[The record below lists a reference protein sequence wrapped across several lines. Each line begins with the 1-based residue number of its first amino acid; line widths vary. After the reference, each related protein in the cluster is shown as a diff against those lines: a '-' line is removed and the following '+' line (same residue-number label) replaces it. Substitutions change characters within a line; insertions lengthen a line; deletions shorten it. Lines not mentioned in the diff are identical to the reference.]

1 MDNPCCRQPF
11 KIFVAP
17 MDTMDEI
24 VITALKELGY
34 KIDDYNENQQKVV
47 ASTDRSSKR
56 LVHTYSCNYK
66 VEIQWREDPS
76 PPDIFNSLSLQQ
88 PKVELQPLLV
98 QMLHK
103 HEPLHAETEQC
114 PQQLV
119 RIWNALQSNADTTVQ
134 TLATKKPPTDY
145 GDAHY
150 DTLERLIQDGYIQE
164 HDPKHEDPSVRLR
177 IGHYKGLTVSVPQE
191 FTEAHTL
198 VQGPPGS
205 GKSRT
210 ILIPNL
216 IERPNTSAIVTEVTA
231 GDELVPT
238 VYARTAGY
246 RAENGHKDHVYY
258 LNPADLGST
267 RFNPID
273 FINDISDAI
282 YYADLIITNTTFKFH
297 SGDQIWTQSEK
308 HLLTALLL
316 HAMGLR
322 GDKKSIEGGQSNLGH
337 LRLLLRHGPS
347 DLEKILQQKAIPEAR
362 AQFSEFVKNSSP
374 NFRLGVF
381 SGLIQ
386 RLNPW
391 LNPRIVKLTEVT
403 DFTQEDLTNN
413 LYTFYLAYPIHRQEY
428 RPMMSLALNFLL
440 NLSLSKQ
447 PAKPLTLLLDEFA
460 AYGYIPGIDDKQA
473 TIRNN
478 RIGMVFGFQ
487 DLKQLEKVYSPA
499 EAEVIFAN
507 TNTKIIFAT
516 ANPNFQRRIS
526 GMMGPTT
533 KTRKSVSSTGNI
545 TRQVFGRPLME
556 PAEIGRIPK
565 GQALVVRDS
574 RSPLIVNT
582 CPPGTYE
589 HYKDD
594 YPVPSKPQRTI
605 EKTLYKSCEEAEH
618 LTFNEKEAENQ
629 AKTYKQLYDERIA
642 TEAAFDQAKKN
653 PDTTQG
659 QLKSLEK
666 AKQAALAAYLT
677 FIETNPEQVPPQQ
690 EPPVVPPGNDI
701 QAILLKEKQDA
712 VKALAAAEADDNATQ
727 GQIKKLRERLSK
739 ADLALKAYAT
749 PAADTPVQKTAPVV
763 KTATENDLD
772 RERTPNN
779 PQTAPDGEVDSWAS
793 SYTDKSEK
801 YVSPWESTYK
811 LDGDEQ

>member
-1 MDNPCCRQPF
+1 MDNPCCRQPY

-17 MDTMDEI
+17 VDTMDEI

-56 LVHTYSCNYK
+56 LVHTYACSYK

-76 PPDIFNSLSLQQ
+76 PPPIFNALCLQQ
-88 PKVELQPLLV
+88 PKVELEPLLV
-98 QMLHK
+98 QMFHK

-119 RIWNALQSNADTTVQ
+119 RIWNALQSNADVTVQ

-150 DTLERLIQDGYIQE
+150 DTLDKLIQDGFIQE
-164 HDPKHEDPSVRLR
+164 HDPKHEDPGVRLR

-191 FTEAHTL
+191 FTEAHAL

-216 IERPNTSAIVTEVTA
+216 IERTNTSAIVTEVTA

-246 RAENGHKDHVYY
+246 RAGNGHAGHIYY

-267 RFNPID
+267 RFNPVD
-273 FINDISDAI
+273 FINDIGDAI

-322 GDKKSIEGGQSNLGH
+322 GDKKSVEGGQSNLGYI
-337 LRLLLRHGPS
+337 RLLLRHGPA
-347 DLEKILQQKAIPEAR
+347 DLEKLLQQKAIPEAR

-403 DFTQEDLTNN
+403 DFTQEDLISN

-440 NLSLSKQ
+440 NLSLNKQ

-487 DLKQLEKVYSPA
+487 DLRQLEKVYSAA

-516 ANPNFQRRIS
+516 ANPNFQKRIS
-526 GMMGPTT
+526 GMIGPTT
-533 KTRKSVSSTGNI
+533 KIRKSVSSTGNI
-545 TRQVFGRPLME
+545 TRQLFGRPLLE

-565 GQALVVRDS
+565 GQVLVVRDS
-574 RSPLIVNT
+574 RSPVIVNT

-594 YPVPSKPQRTI
+594 YPVPPRPQRTI
-605 EKTLYKSCEEAEH
+605 ENNFYKSCEEAEH
-618 LTFNEKEAENQ
+618 LTFDQKKAENQ
-629 AKTYKQLYDERIA
+629 AEVYKQLYDQRLA
-642 TEAAFDQAKKN
+642 TQEAYEKAQNNPDTTQSQLKGLEKAREAALVAYMTFVEAN
-653 PDTTQG
+653 PELVPSNQEPPAVSQENGIQEILLKEKHDAEAALTAAQNDDDTTQG
-659 QLKSLEK
+659 QLK
-666 AKQAALAAYLT
+666 
-677 FIETNPEQVPPQQ
+677 
-690 EPPVVPPGNDI
+690 
-701 QAILLKEKQDA
+701 
-712 VKALAAAEADDNATQ
+712 
-727 GQIKKLRERLSK
+727 KLRERVNK
-739 ADLALKAYAT
+739 ANLALKAYAT
-749 PAADTPVQKTAPVV
+749 PPAPDQKTATVAPPE
-763 KTATENDLD
+763 KNTGMD
-772 RERTPNN
+772 RDRSPIKHETTPDHG
-779 PQTAPDGEVDSWAS
+779 QVDSWAA
-793 SYTDKSEK
+793 SYADKSET
-801 YVSPWESTYK
+801 YVSPWDSTYRQ
-811 LDGDEQ
+811 DAGED